1 MKLWL
6 NGKICDADSARIAPN
21 DRGFLLGD
29 GLFETLLI
37 QNGTPVFLAEHHARL
52 LASTRTL
59 AFPSCPSLESLTQAI
74 ADLLKANDLEAQPR
88 IAARITLTRGP
99 GPRGILPPTN
109 STPTCLISMA
119 PSPIPAAHARAII
132 ATPRRNDRS
141 PLSALKML
149 SYQEAIFAK
158 QEAAA
163 KGVEEAVFLNTQE
176 ELACTSVGN
185 IFCWFEEARLVTP
198 PLSAGILPGITR
210 AKIIE
215 LAGGLGLTV
224 HAETIT
230 QAQLATATGAFS
242 TNSLVG
248 LQTLSELEGRSLTSP
263 PEQAALQEAYD
274 ALLSRPS
281 KRKGGA

>member
-6 NGKICDADSARIAPN
+6 NGDIVDADRARIAPN

-29 GLFETLLI
+29 GVFETLLI

-59 AFPSCPSLESLTQAI
+59 TFPSCPSLESLTQAI
-74 ADLLKANDLEAQPR
+74 AELLKVNALEAQPR

-99 GPRGILPPTN
+99 GPRGILPPADA
-109 STPTCLISMA
+109 TPTCLISVA
-119 PSPIPAAHARAII
+119 PSPTPPTHARAII

-141 PLSALKML
+141 PLSAIKML

-163 KGVEEAVFLNTQE
+163 KGVEEAVFFNTKE

-185 IFCWFEEARLVTP
+185 IFCWFEGARLVTP

-210 AKIIE
+210 AKIIK
-215 LAGGLGLTV
+215 LAREQGLAV
-224 HAETIT
+224 HEETIT
-230 QAQLATATGAFS
+230 QTGLASATGAFS

-248 LQTLSELEGRSLTSP
+248 LQTLSELEGRPLSSP
-263 PEQAALQEAYD
+263 PEQAALQKAYD
-274 ALLSRPS
+274 ALLTKQP
-281 KRKGGA
+281 

>member
-6 NGKICDADSARIAPN
+6 NSKIVDADSARIAPN

-29 GLFETLLI
+29 GLLETLLI

-74 ADLLKANDLEAQPR
+74 AELLKANDLGAQPR

-99 GPRGILPPTN
+99 GPRGILPPADGI
-109 STPTCLISMA
+109 PTCLISMA
-119 PSPIPAAHARAII
+119 PSPTPIAHARAII
-132 ATPRRNDRS
+132 AAPRRNDRS

-149 SYQEAIFAK
+149 GYQDAIFAK
-158 QEAAA
+158 QEAAT
-163 KGVEEAVFLNTQE
+163 KDVEEAVLLNTKE

-185 IFCWFEEARLVTP
+185 IFCWFKEARLVTP

-215 LAGGLGLTV
+215 LARVQGLSV
-224 HAETIT
+224 CEETIT
-230 QAQLATATGAFS
+230 HAQLTAATGAFS

-248 LQTLSELEGRSLTSP
+248 LQTLSALEGRPLISP
-263 PEQAALQEAYD
+263 PEQAPLQEAYD
-274 ALLSRPS
+274 ALLSRQS